1 MAKLTLNTIGS
12 RYGSID
18 ALNDN
23 FNAIEAA
30 IENTLSR
37 DGTSP
42 NALNTALD
50 MNGNPILNASTISA
64 SSLIL
69 GGQTLE
75 PGDAVSAATVQV
87 FEFTATAGQTSFS
100 VSPLTPTA
108 SNLLMEVNGLSL
120 PTSSLVTSG
129 STLSFP
135 ALTLGDEAVVKVFTR
150 DIGGLSALITNSN
163 VATNAAIASSKLAFT
178 QAGTGALARTVQDKL
193 LESICV
199 FDFMTAAQIADV
211 RANTA
216 SLDVSSAVTSA
227 IVASVGKSLYFPAG
241 TYSIRTSLEL
251 NSVRSNMRLY
261 GEGAGTVLK
270 LDTGATDAV
279 LMLRQ
284 ASNIDIEYMKIDGNG
299 TLMTHANSR
308 CVRLDRAATNI
319 KFNNVWFYN
328 GYEDNV
334 ACFYTNTFGPV
345 NTVNFTDC
353 KFDTTVKSTSHNL
366 RLWRTENITVQGCY
380 FTNWVDDAIQVNF
393 GSPPQVSVI
402 GGLVVDSCYFQNVN
416 SDLFAIE
423 MIAGDISNDD
433 HFYRIKNVVISN
445 NIFDANNKATLGA
458 SGISGWA
465 DNVSITGNTWR
476 RSNSGTW
483 RQGIE
488 AAGNYW
494 TISSNVLDDSSI
506 VVSAANDTASNP
518 ISGYGYVVTGNSVT
532 VNGGSTKYAIFAG
545 GSGRFDGL
553 IISNNRLSLFG
564 LTGPNSGAMILGTYG
579 ATGIVKNAKITNNLL
594 SHDTVVAAVDGIQF
608 SGLVGSENIDI
619 SQNTLL
625 NFTEGVSTAAS
636 STASDVTINSNIFRG
651 CTTNISLLGTV
662 TARVAGNTYSSAF
675 AYVSAD
681 RGDASVTIVPGVDAS
696 TQVFN
701 TPLSTNRTITLSTTN
716 AFTGATFKVVRQA
729 AATGASTLS
738 VGGLKTLAVGQW
750 AIIEYGNG
758 AWFLSSFGSL

>member
-1 MAKLTLNTIGS
+1 MANLKITQLPVATSPVASTDVLPVVQDGVTTQ
-12 RYGSID
+12 
-18 ALNDN
+18 
-23 FNAIEAA
+23 AA
-30 IENTLSR
+30 INK
-37 DGTSP
+37 
-42 NALNTALD
+42 
-50 MNGNPILNASTISA
+50 
-64 SSLIL
+64 L
-69 GGQTLE
+69 G
-75 PGDAVSAATVQV
+75 
-87 FEFTATAGQTSFS
+87 F
-100 VSPLTPTA
+100 
-108 SNLLMEVNGLSL
+108 
-120 PTSSLVTSG
+120 
-129 STLSFP
+129 
-135 ALTLGDEAVVKVFTR
+135 
-150 DIGGLSALITNSN
+150 
-163 VATNAAIASSKLAFT
+163 LA
-178 QAGTGALARTVQDKL
+178 AGTGAVTTTIQTKL
-193 LESICV
+193 RETISV

-211 RANTA
+211 QANTA
-216 SLDVSSAVTSA
+216 SVNVSAA
-227 IVASVGKSLYFPAG
+227 IVSALAAATGEALYFPAG
-241 TYSIRTSLEL
+241 TYLVGTSITIDSTRNNT
-251 NSVRSNMRLY
+251 RIY
-261 GEGAGTVLK
+261 GDGAGSVLK
-270 LDTGATDAV
+270 LGSGATDAI
-279 LMLRQ
+279 LQIRQ
-284 ASNIDIEYMKIDGNG
+284 ASNIEVEYLKFDGDG
-299 TLMTHANSR
+299 AFRTHANST
-308 CVRLDRAATNI
+308 CVRIDRAATNI

-328 GYEDNV
+328 GYEANV
-334 ACFYTNTFGPV
+334 ACFYTSTFGPV

-353 KFDTTVKSTSHNL
+353 KFDTTVKAISFNL
-366 RLWRTENITVQGCY
+366 RLWNTENITIQGCY
-380 FTNWVDDAIQVNF
+380 FTNWVYDAIQVNF
-393 GSPPQVSVI
+393 FSPAVL
-402 GGLVVDSCYFQNVN
+402 GGLVVDSCYFQNVA

-423 MIAGDISNDD
+423 MVAGDISNDD

-458 SGISGWA
+458 SGISGWG

-476 RSNSGTW
+476 RSDSGTW

-494 TISSNVLDDSSI
+494 TISSNVLDDSAI

-518 ISGYGYVVTGNSVT
+518 VSGYGYVVTGNSVT
-532 VNGGSTKYAIFAG
+532 VNGGSTKYAIYAG

-553 IISNNRLSLFG
+553 IISNNRVSLFG

-625 NFTEGVSTAAS
+625 NFTVGVSTAAS

-681 RGDASVTIVPGVDAS
+681 RGDASVTVVSGVDAP

-701 TPLSTNRTITLSTTN
+701 TPLTTNRTVTLSATN
-716 AFTGATFKVVRQA
+716 AFTGASFKVVRQA

-738 VGGLKTLAVGQW
+738 VGGLKTLSAGQW
-750 AIIEYGNG
+750 AVVEYGNG

>member
-1 MAKLTLNTIGS
+1 MANLKITQLPVATSPVASTDVLPVVQDGVTTQ
-12 RYGSID
+12 
-18 ALNDN
+18 
-23 FNAIEAA
+23 AA
-30 IENTLSR
+30 INK
-37 DGTSP
+37 
-42 NALNTALD
+42 
-50 MNGNPILNASTISA
+50 
-64 SSLIL
+64 L
-69 GGQTLE
+69 G
-75 PGDAVSAATVQV
+75 
-87 FEFTATAGQTSFS
+87 F
-100 VSPLTPTA
+100 
-108 SNLLMEVNGLSL
+108 
-120 PTSSLVTSG
+120 
-129 STLSFP
+129 
-135 ALTLGDEAVVKVFTR
+135 
-150 DIGGLSALITNSN
+150 
-163 VATNAAIASSKLAFT
+163 LA
-178 QAGTGALARTVQDKL
+178 AGTGAVTTTIQTKL
-193 LESICV
+193 RETISV

-211 RANTA
+211 QANTA
-216 SLDVSSAVTSA
+216 SVNVSAA
-227 IVASVGKSLYFPAG
+227 IVSALAAATGEALYFPAG
-241 TYSIRTSLEL
+241 TYLVGTSITIDSTRNNT
-251 NSVRSNMRLY
+251 RIY
-261 GEGAGTVLK
+261 GDGAGSVLK
-270 LDTGATDAV
+270 LGSGATDAI
-279 LMLRQ
+279 LQIRQ
-284 ASNIDIEYMKIDGNG
+284 ASNIEVEYLKFDGDG
-299 TLMTHANSR
+299 AFRTHANST
-308 CVRLDRAATNI
+308 CVRIDRAATNI

-328 GYEDNV
+328 GYEANV
-334 ACFYTNTFGPV
+334 ACFYTSTFGPV

-353 KFDTTVKSTSHNL
+353 KFDTTVKAISFNL
-366 RLWRTENITVQGCY
+366 RLWNTENITIQGCY
-380 FTNWVDDAIQVNF
+380 FTNWVYDAIQVNF
-393 GSPPQVSVI
+393 FSPAVL
-402 GGLVVDSCYFQNVN
+402 GGLVVDSCYFQNVA

-423 MIAGDISNDD
+423 MVAGDISNDD

-458 SGISGWA
+458 SGISGWG

-476 RSNSGTW
+476 RSDSGTW

-494 TISSNVLDDSSI
+494 TISSNVLDDSAI

-518 ISGYGYVVTGNSVT
+518 VSGYGYVVTGNSVT
-532 VNGGSTKYAIFAG
+532 VNGGSTKYAIYAG

-553 IISNNRLSLFG
+553 IISNNRVSLFG

-625 NFTEGVSTAAS
+625 NFTVGVSTAAS

-681 RGDASVTIVPGVDAS
+681 RGDASVTVVSGVDAP

-701 TPLSTNRTITLSTTN
+701 TPLTTNRTVTLSATN
-716 AFTGATFKVVRQA
+716 AFTGASFKVVRQA

-738 VGGLKTLAVGQW
+738 VGSLKTLSAGQW
-750 AIIEYGNG
+750 AVVEYGNG

>member
-1 MAKLTLNTIGS
+1 MANQKITQLPVATSPVASTDVLPVVQGGATKQ
-12 RYGSID
+12 
-18 ALNDN
+18 
-23 FNAIEAA
+23 AA
-30 IENTLSR
+30 INQ
-37 DGTSP
+37 
-42 NALNTALD
+42 
-50 MNGNPILNASTISA
+50 
-64 SSLIL
+64 L
-69 GGQTLE
+69 G
-75 PGDAVSAATVQV
+75 
-87 FEFTATAGQTSFS
+87 F
-100 VSPLTPTA
+100 
-108 SNLLMEVNGLSL
+108 
-120 PTSSLVTSG
+120 
-129 STLSFP
+129 
-135 ALTLGDEAVVKVFTR
+135 
-150 DIGGLSALITNSN
+150 
-163 VATNAAIASSKLAFT
+163 LA
-178 QAGTGALARTVQDKL
+178 AGTGAVTTTIQTKL
-193 LESICV
+193 RETISV

-211 RANTA
+211 QANTA
-216 SLDVSSAVTSA
+216 SVDVSAAITSA
-227 IVASVGKSLYFPAG
+227 LAAATGEALYFPAG
-241 TYSIRTSLEL
+241 TYLVGTSITIDSTRNNT
-251 NSVRSNMRLY
+251 RIY
-261 GEGAGTVLK
+261 GDGAGSVLK
-270 LDTGATDAV
+270 LGSGATDAI
-279 LMLRQ
+279 LQIRQ
-284 ASNIDIEYMKIDGNG
+284 ASNIEVEYLKFDGDG
-299 TLMTHANSR
+299 AFRTHTNSR
-308 CVRLDRAATNI
+308 CVRVDRAATNI

-328 GYEDNV
+328 GYSDNV
-334 ACFYTNTFGPV
+334 ACFYTSTFGPV

-353 KFDTTVKSTSHNL
+353 KFDTTVQTTSHNL

-402 GGLVVDSCYFQNVN
+402 GGLVVDSCYFQNTVA
-416 SDLFAIE
+416 DLFAIE

-465 DNVSITGNTWR
+465 DNVSIIGNTWR
-476 RSNSGTW
+476 RSDSGTW

-494 TISSNVLDDSSI
+494 TISSNVLDDSNI
-506 VVSAANDTASNP
+506 VVSAYNDTASNP
-518 ISGYGYVVTGNSVT
+518 VSGYGYVVTGNSVT
-532 VNGGSTKYAIFAG
+532 VNGGSEKYAVRAG

-553 IISNNRLSLFG
+553 IISNNRVSLFG

-594 SHDTVVAAVDGIQF
+594 SHDTVVAAVNGIQF

-625 NFTEGVSTAAS
+625 NFTAGVSTAAS
-636 STASDVTINSNIFRG
+636 STATDMTINGNIFRN

-681 RGDASVTIVPGVDAS
+681 RGDASVTVVSGVDAP

-701 TPLSTNRTITLSTTN
+701 TPLTTNRTVTLSATN
-716 AFTGATFKVVRQA
+716 AFTGASFKVVRQA

-738 VGGLKTLAVGQW
+738 VGGLKTLAAGQW
-750 AIIEYGNG
+750 AVVEYGNG